1 MASSALKPHPAA
13 PYLFSFFL
21 SVFMSGIVSAIVTFR
36 HLGISEGTFFIW
48 LPAWLSSFIVAFPT
62 VLIVNP
68 IVRRIVNAI
77 IDLISKDA
85 RTTGS
90 NSTHK

>member
-1 MASSALKPHPAA
+1 MAAAALRPHPAA

-36 HLGISEGTFFIW
+36 HLGISEGAVFIW

-62 VLIVNP
+62 VLLVNP
-68 IVRRIVNAI
+68 IVRRIVNKI
-77 IDLISKDA
+77 IDLISRDT
-85 RTTGS
+85 R
-90 NSTHK
+90 

>member
-1 MASSALKPHPAA
+1 MTAVALKAHPAA

-36 HLGISEGTFFIW
+36 HVGISEEAFFMW
-48 LPAWLSSFIVAFPT
+48 LPSWLSSFIVAFPT

-77 IDLISKDA
+77 IGLISKDVPA
-85 RTTGS
+85 
-90 NSTHK
+90 K